1 MKLQEV
7 LTEYQYNNV
16 GQFRAVAESL
26 GYKEAY
32 NKGSLL
38 FTRNDEEFRID
49 MDKIR
54 SHTKR
59 EPDLS
64 AEKASM
70 DRVCQFFNRDQAL
83 SPDYKSVLKNEGVDI
98 VNWGD
103 LKNDAKDRFTVI
115 DHKNKICYTGKELY
129 EYALQN
135 GYSLDGKGTKLEK
148 GVLSG
153 LTDINGKPAKVRL
166 HEHGTSIIYRKKALT
181 IPDRIYGKKLS
192 KQQKQD
198 LLEGNVIVLSTKK
211 GDILLQVDK
220 DLNAVVVRSEK
231 ELSVPAKIGDYE
243 LTAADKYLLANGH
256 SLDNKMIHTPEGYI
270 ITDIAM
276 LPDKKGYSFSN
287 IQKIPETKA
296 QQILQAREVAKDKE
310 YLNDK
315 LKDMQ
320 RTGKIYI
327 NELKD
332 KRYEQLIN
340 SHFATE
346 HKEYLSYL
354 KDENPDKNYNYDLE
368 ARIRLKAGDMLEKE
382 GIIAK
387 GTTEKEL
394 KEEGFKVEKI
404 REQYQEKVTGKDFVS
419 DRDLEKELREA
430 VAKNDYEKMASLKEE
445 GYKPSEEVIRGLG
458 QDTKI
463 DQTQAI
469 VIEKLF
475 GTKPEVQ
482 KAEELTQAKDEN
494 KEAKAELNADPAS
507 AKIVSPELDKE
518 FKEAVEKG
526 DFVKMS
532 QLKEQGYQPSKEL
545 IQSLNETASGN
556 TMIAVQKIFNL
567 KGSANTL
574 GDVKLAQSQQSAE
587 KDLKRPLANTVNKM
601 FSDL

>member
-1 MKLQEV
+1 MKLQEI
-7 LTEYQYNNV
+7 LSEYQYNNV
-16 GQFRAVAESL
+16 GQFRAVAKSL
-26 GYKEAY
+26 GYEESY

-54 SHTKR
+54 SYTKH

-64 AEKASM
+64 VRESSM
-70 DRVCQFFNRDQAL
+70 DRICQFFNREQAL
-83 SPDYKSVLKNEGVDI
+83 SPEYKETLSKEGVDV

-115 DHKNKICYTGKELY
+115 DHKSKICYTGKELY

-135 GYSLDGKGTKLEK
+135 GYQLDGKGTKLEK

-153 LTDINGKPAKVRL
+153 LTDINGKLGKVRL
-166 HEHGTSIIYRKKALT
+166 QEDGISIMYRKETLV
-181 IPDRIYGKKLS
+181 IPDRLLGKKLS

-198 LLEGNVIVLSTKK
+198 LLDGNVIALSTKK

-220 DLNAVVVRSEK
+220 ELNSVVVRSEK
-231 ELSVPAKIGDYE
+231 ELAIPAKIGDYE
-243 LTAADKYLLANGH
+243 LTTADKYLLANGY

-270 ITDIAM
+270 VTDISM
-276 LPDKKGYSFSN
+276 LPNKKGYTFSN
-287 IQKIPETKA
+287 VQKIPEIKA
-296 QQILQAREVAKDKE
+296 QQILQAREMAKDKE
-310 YLNDK
+310 FLNDK

-320 RTGKIYI
+320 RTGKIDI
-327 NELKD
+327 GELKD
-332 KRYEQLIN
+332 RRYEQLIN
-340 SHFATE
+340 NHFAAE
-346 HKEYLSYL
+346 YKEYLSYL
-354 KDENPDKNYNYDLE
+354 KDGNPDKNYNYDLE
-368 ARIRLKAGDMLEKE
+368 ARIRLKAGDILEKE

-404 REQYQEKVTGKDFVS
+404 REQYQEKATGKDLVP

-430 VAKNDYEKMASLKEE
+430 VAKNDYEKMASLKED
-445 GYKPSEEVIRGLG
+445 GYKPSEDVIRGLG
-458 QDTKI
+458 QNTKI

-482 KAEELTQAKDEN
+482 KSEEVTQAKEES
-494 KEAKAELNADPAS
+494 KEGRLELNTDPAS
-507 AKIVSPELDKE
+507 TKVSPELDKE
-518 FKEAVEKG
+518 FKEAVEKN
-526 DFVKMS
+526 DFVRIAG
-532 QLKEQGYQPSKEL
+532 LKDEGYVPSPKIIDEL
-545 IQSLNETASGN
+545 KASAPDS

-567 KGSANTL
+567 KSNTNTL
-574 GDVKLAQSQQSAE
+574 GDVKLAHNQQSGD
-587 KDLKRPLANTVNKM
+587 KDLKRPLANTLNKM
-601 FSDL
+601 FADL

>member
-16 GQFRAVAESL
+16 GQFRAIAESL

-38 FTRNDEEFRID
+38 FTRNDEVFRID

-153 LTDINGKPAKVRL
+153 LMDINGKPAKVRL
-166 HEHGTSIIYRKKALT
+166 HEHGTSIIYRKEALT

-198 LLEGNVIVLSTKK
+198 LLDGNVIVLSTKK

-276 LPDKKGYSFSN
+276 LPDKKGYAFSN
-287 IQKIPETKA
+287 IQKISETKA
-296 QQILQAREVAKDKE
+296 QQILQAREMAKDKE

-315 LKDMQ
+315 LK
-320 RTGKIYI
+320 
-327 NELKD
+327 E
-332 KRYEQLIN
+332 
-340 SHFATE
+340 
-346 HKEYLSYL
+346 
-354 KDENPDKNYNYDLE
+354 
-368 ARIRLKAGDMLEKE
+368 E

-404 REQYQEKVTGKDFVS
+404 REQYQEKVTGKDPVP
-419 DRDLEKELREA
+419 DRDLDKELREA
-430 VAKNDYEKMASLKEE
+430 VVKNDYEKIASLQEE

-475 GTKPEVQ
+475 GMKPEVQ
-482 KAEELTQAKDEN
+482 KAEEVTQAKEES
-494 KEAKAELNADPAS
+494 KEAKVELNADPAS
-507 AKIVSPELDKE
+507 AKVSPELDKE

-574 GDVKLAQSQQSAE
+574 GDVKLAQGQQSAE

-601 FSDL
+601 FADL

>member
-7 LTEYQYNNV
+7 LTEYKYNNV
-16 GQFRAVAESL
+16 GQFRAIAESL

-38 FTRNDEEFRID
+38 FTRNDEVFRID

-83 SPDYKSVLKNEGVDI
+83 SPDYKSILKNEGVDI

-135 GYSLDGKGTKLEK
+135 GYPLDGKGTKLEK

-153 LTDINGKPAKVRL
+153 LMDINGKPAKVRL
-166 HEHGTSIIYRKKALT
+166 QEHGVSIIYRKEALT

-192 KQQKQD
+192 KQQMQD
-198 LLEGNVIVLSTKK
+198 LLDGNVIVLPTKK

-270 ITDIAM
+270 ITDITM
-276 LPDKKGYSFSN
+276 LPDKKGYAFAN
-287 IQKIPETKA
+287 LQKIPETKA
-296 QQILQAREVAKDKE
+296 QQIIQAREMAKDKE

-320 RTGKIYI
+320 RTGKVDID
-327 NELKD
+327 ELKD
-332 KRYEQLIN
+332 KRFEQLIN
-340 SHFATE
+340 NHFATE

-354 KDENPDKNYNYDLE
+354 KDENPDKSYNYDLE
-368 ARIRLKAGDMLEKE
+368 ARIRLKAGDLLEKE

-387 GTTEKEL
+387 GTTEKDL

-404 REQYQEKVTGKDFVS
+404 REQYQEKVTGKDPVP

-475 GTKPEVQ
+475 GMKPEVQ
-482 KAEELTQAKDEN
+482 KAEEVTQAKEESKD
-494 KEAKAELNADPAS
+494 AKVELDVDPAS
-507 AKIVSPELDKE
+507 AKNVSPELDKE
-518 FKEAVEKG
+518 FKEAVEKD
-526 DFVKMS
+526 DFVKIS

-574 GDVKLAQSQQSAE
+574 GDVKLAHGQQGAE

>member
-16 GQFRAVAESL
+16 GQFRAIAESL

-38 FTRNDEEFRID
+38 FTRNDEVFRID

-153 LTDINGKPAKVRL
+153 LMDINGKPAKVRL
-166 HEHGTSIIYRKKALT
+166 HEHGTSIIYRKEALT

-198 LLEGNVIVLSTKK
+198 LLDGNVIVLSTKK

-276 LPDKKGYSFSN
+276 LPDKKGYAFSN
-287 IQKIPETKA
+287 IQKISETKE
-296 QQILQAREVAKDKE
+296 QQILQAREMAKDKE

-320 RTGKIYI
+320 RTGKIDI
-327 NELKD
+327 DELKD

-404 REQYQEKVTGKDFVS
+404 REQYQEKVTGKDPVP
-419 DRDLEKELREA
+419 DRDLDKELREA
-430 VAKNDYEKMASLKEE
+430 VVKNDYEKMASLKEE

-475 GTKPEVQ
+475 GMKPEVQ
-482 KAEELTQAKDEN
+482 KAEEVTQAKEES
-494 KEAKAELNADPAS
+494 KEAKVELNADPAS
-507 AKIVSPELDKE
+507 AKVSPELDKE
-518 FKEAVEKG
+518 FQEAVEKG

-574 GDVKLAQSQQSAE
+574 GDVKLAQGQQSAE

-601 FSDL
+601 FADL

>member
-16 GQFRAVAESL
+16 GQFRAIAESL

-38 FTRNDEEFRID
+38 FTRNDEEYRID

-64 AEKASM
+64 AENASM
-70 DRVCQFFNRDQAL
+70 DRVCQFFNREQAL
-83 SPDYKSVLKNEGVDI
+83 SPDYKSILKNEGVDI

-135 GYSLDGKGTKLEK
+135 GYQLDGKGTKLEK

-166 HEHGTSIIYRKKALT
+166 HEHGASIIYRKEALT

-198 LLEGNVIVLSTKK
+198 LLDGNVIVLSAKK
-211 GDILLQVDK
+211 GDIFLQVDK

-231 ELSVPAKIGDYE
+231 ELAVPSKIGDYE
-243 LTAADKYLLANGH
+243 LTTADKYLLANGH

-276 LPDKKGYSFSN
+276 LPDKKGYAFSN
-287 IQKIPETKA
+287 VQKISETKA
-296 QQILQAREVAKDKE
+296 QQILQAREMAKDKE

-320 RTGKIYI
+320 RSGKIDI
-327 NELKD
+327 DELKD

-340 SHFATE
+340 NHFAAE
-346 HKEYLSYL
+346 NKEYLSYL

-387 GTTEKEL
+387 GTTEQEL

-404 REQYQEKVTGKDFVS
+404 REQYQEKVTGKDP
-419 DRDLEKELREA
+419 DRDLDQELREA

-482 KAEELTQAKDEN
+482 KAEEVTQAKEEN
-494 KEAKAELNADPAS
+494 KDVKVELNADPAS
-507 AKIVSPELDKE
+507 AKVVSPELDKE
-518 FKEAVEKG
+518 FKEAVEKD
-526 DFVKMS
+526 DFVKIS

-545 IQSLNETASGN
+545 IQSLGETASGN
-556 TMIAVQKIFNL
+556 TMIAVQKIFNM

-574 GDVKLAQSQQSAE
+574 GDIKLAHGQQSAE

-601 FSDL
+601 FADL